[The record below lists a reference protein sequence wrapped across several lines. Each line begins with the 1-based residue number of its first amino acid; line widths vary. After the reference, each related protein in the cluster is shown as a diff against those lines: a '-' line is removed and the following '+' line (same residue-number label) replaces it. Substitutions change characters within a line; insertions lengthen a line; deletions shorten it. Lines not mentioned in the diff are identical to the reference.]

1 MLKSILRPILLPI
14 LELLEPCI
22 SILAYTKPKIHR
34 QKSIAILRTDAIG
47 DYLLF
52 RAFLSEVR
60 QAYPSYHITLLGNS
74 VWKPLYECFDSAYC
88 DECVWISTA
97 DFQARHILYKIKVL
111 RHIKQIRYELLI
123 NPQHSRDKLNA
134 TLASHINALSKIA
147 PQGDDVNLSPRKKAK
162 HDRIYSTLTPSSPE
176 ILFEFYR
183 NKEFFEQLLQK
194 PLNTSPKL
202 HLTSPTPPHYKQ
214 PYSILFV
221 GASAKYRQ
229 WSVEYFAEVGEHL
242 MRVYKHNV
250 LICGGSGDVESG
262 FYLEQLLQAKVK
274 DCKQSIYNLTGKT
287 TLVELVSLVYNGN
300 LLVSNET
307 SAVHLA
313 ALLDTAIIIAVSNG
327 NHLGRFIPYPK
338 EIRDKYYPV
347 FHPFITAN
355 YARYKELSNAF
366 AYKSTLNIDDI
377 QPKQVID
384 VIDHIYTQTNIK
396 ERQ

>member
-1 MLKSILRPILLPI
+1 MLKSILRSILVPVMDI
-14 LELLEPCI
+14 CVN
-22 SILAYTKPKIHR
+22 ILAYTKPKFHR
-34 QKSIAILRTDAIG
+34 QKSIVILRTDAIG

-52 RAFLSEVR
+52 RAFLREAR
-60 QAYPSYHITLLGNS
+60 AAYPTYHITLIGNS
-74 VWKPLYECFDSAYC
+74 AWRSLYEYFDSAYC

-97 DFQARHILYKIKVL
+97 DFQARHIFYKIKVL
-111 RHIKQIRYELLI
+111 RHIKQVGYELLI

-134 TLASHINALSKIA
+134 TFAQHINALSKIA
-147 PQGDDVNLSPRKKAK
+147 PQGDDVNLSPRKKAR

-202 HLTSPTPPHYKQ
+202 HLLSPTPPHYKQ

-221 GASAKYRQ
+221 GASAKYRR
-229 WSVEYFAEVGEHL
+229 WSVKHFAEVGEHL
-242 MRVYKHNV
+242 MRVYKHNLLV
-250 LICGGSGDVESG
+250 CGGNADIESG

-274 DCKQSIYNLTGKT
+274 DYKQSIYNLTGKT
-287 TLVELVSLVYNGN
+287 TLAELVSLVY
-300 LLVSNET
+300 
-307 SAVHLA
+307 
-313 ALLDTAIIIAVSNG
+313 NG

-347 FHPFITAN
+347 FHPYITAN

-366 AYKSTLNIDDI
+366 AYKSTLNINDI

-384 VIDHIYTQTNIK
+384 VIDQIYTQRSDN
-396 ERQ
+396 E

>member
-22 SILAYTKPKIHR
+22 SIFAYTKPKIHR
-34 QKSIAILRTDAIG
+34 QKSIVILRTDAIG

-52 RAFLSEVR
+52 RAFLREVR
-60 QAYPSYHITLLGNS
+60 EAYPTYHITLIGNS
-74 VWKPLYECFDSAYC
+74 VWKSLYEYFDASYC
-88 DECVWISTA
+88 DDCMWIHTA
-97 DFQARHILYKIKVL
+97 DFQTKRFYKTIAIL

-134 TLASHINALSKIA
+134 TIASHINALSKIA
-147 PQGDDVNLSPRKKAK
+147 PQGDDVNLSPRKKAR

-194 PLNTSPKL
+194 PLSTSPKL
-202 HLTSPTPPHYKQ
+202 HLPSPTPPHYKQ

-221 GASAKYRQ
+221 GASAKYRR
-229 WSVEYFAEVGEHL
+229 WSVKHFAEVGEHL

-250 LICGGSGDVESG
+250 LICGGNADIESG

-287 TLVELVSLVYNGN
+287 TLAELVSLVYNGS

-313 ALLDTAIIIAVSNG
+313 ALLATTIIIVVYNG

-347 FHPFITAN
+347 FHPYITAN

-366 AYKSTLNIDDI
+366 AYKSTLNINDI
-377 QPKQVID
+377 QPRQVID
-384 VIDHIYTQTNIK
+384 VIDQNYTQRSDN
-396 ERQ
+396 E

>member
-34 QKSIAILRTDAIG
+34 QKSIVILRTDAIG

-52 RAFLSEVR
+52 RAFLREVR
-60 QAYPSYHITLLGNS
+60 EAYPTYHITLIGND
-74 VWKPLYECFDSAYC
+74 VWKSLYEYFDSSYC
-88 DECVWISTA
+88 DDCMWIHTA
-97 DFQARHILYKIKVL
+97 DFQTKRFYKTIAIL

-134 TLASHINALSKIA
+134 TIASHINALSKIA

-194 PLNTSPKL
+194 PLSTSPKL
-202 HLTSPTPPHYKQ
+202 HLPSPTPPHYKQ

-221 GASAKYRQ
+221 GASAKYRR

-242 MRVYKHNV
+242 MRVYKHNI
-250 LICGGSGDVESG
+250 LICGGGGDVESG

-274 DCKQSIYNLTGKT
+274 DCKQSIYNLAGKT

-366 AYKSTLNIDDI
+366 TYKSTLDI
-377 QPKQVID
+377 NEIKPEQVIGI
-384 VIDHIYTQTNIK
+384 IDQIYTQTNIK

>member
-22 SILAYTKPKIHR
+22 SIFAYTKPKIHR
-34 QKSIAILRTDAIG
+34 QKSIVILRTDAIG

-52 RAFLSEVR
+52 RAFLREVR
-60 QAYPSYHITLLGNS
+60 EAYPTYHITLIGNS
-74 VWKPLYECFDSAYC
+74 VWKSLYEYFDASYC
-88 DECVWISTA
+88 DDCMWIHTA
-97 DFQARHILYKIKVL
+97 DFQTKRFYKTIAIL

-134 TLASHINALSKIA
+134 TIASHINALSKIA
-147 PQGDDVNLSPRKKAK
+147 PQGDDVNLSPRKKAR

-194 PLNTSPKL
+194 PLSTSPKL
-202 HLTSPTPPHYKQ
+202 HLPSPTPPHYKQ

-221 GASAKYRQ
+221 GASAKYRR
-229 WSVEYFAEVGEHL
+229 WSVKHFAEVGEHL

-250 LICGGSGDVESG
+250 LICGGNADIESG

-287 TLVELVSLVYNGN
+287 TLAELVSLVY
-300 LLVSNET
+300 
-307 SAVHLA
+307 
-313 ALLDTAIIIAVSNG
+313 NG

-347 FHPFITAN
+347 FHPYITAN

-366 AYKSTLNIDDI
+366 AYKSTLNINDI
-377 QPKQVID
+377 QPRQVID
-384 VIDHIYTQTNIK
+384 VIDQNYTQRSDN
-396 ERQ
+396 E

>member
-14 LELLEPCI
+14 LKLLEPCI

-52 RAFLSEVR
+52 RAFLREVR
-60 QAYPSYHITLLGNS
+60 EAYPTYHITLLGNS
-74 VWKPLYECFDSAYC
+74 AWRDLYECFDSAYC

-97 DFQARHILYKIKVL
+97 DFQARHIFYKIKVL
-111 RHIKQIRYELLI
+111 RHIKQVGYELLI
-123 NPQHSRDKLNA
+123 NPQHSRDKINA
-134 TLASHINALSKIA
+134 TFAQHINALSKIA
-147 PQGDDVNLSPRKKAK
+147 PQGDDVNLSPRKKAR

-194 PLNTSPKL
+194 PLSTSPKL
-202 HLTSPTPPHYKQ
+202 HLPSPTPPHYKQ

-221 GASAKYRQ
+221 GASAKYRR
-229 WSVEYFAEVGEHL
+229 WSVEHFAEVGEHL

-250 LICGGSGDVESG
+250 LICGGNADIESG
-262 FYLEQLLQAKVK
+262 FYLEQLLQAKAK

-287 TLVELVSLVYNGN
+287 TLVELVSLVYNGS

-313 ALLDTAIIIAVSNG
+313 ALLDTAIIIVVSNG

-347 FHPFITAN
+347 FHPYITAN

-384 VIDHIYTQTNIK
+384 VIDQIYTQRSDN
-396 ERQ
+396 E

>member
-22 SILAYTKPKIHR
+22 SIFAYTKPKIHR
-34 QKSIAILRTDAIG
+34 QKSIVILRTDAIG

-52 RAFLSEVR
+52 RAFLREVR
-60 QAYPSYHITLLGNS
+60 EAYPTYHITLIGNS
-74 VWKPLYECFDSAYC
+74 VWKSLYEYFDASYC
-88 DECVWISTA
+88 DDCIWIHTA
-97 DFQARHILYKIKVL
+97 DFQTKRFYKTIAIL
-111 RHIKQIRYELLI
+111 RHIKQVGYELLI

-134 TLASHINALSKIA
+134 TFAQHINALSKIA
-147 PQGDDVNLSPRKKAK
+147 PQGDDVNLSPRKKAR

-194 PLNTSPKL
+194 PLSTSPKL
-202 HLTSPTPPHYKQ
+202 HLPSPTPPHYKQ

-221 GASAKYRQ
+221 GASAKYRR
-229 WSVEYFAEVGEHL
+229 WSVKHFAEVGEHL

-250 LICGGSGDVESG
+250 LICGGNADIESG

-287 TLVELVSLVYNGN
+287 TLAELVSLVYNGS

-313 ALLDTAIIIAVSNG
+313 ALLATTIIIVVYNG

-347 FHPFITAN
+347 FHPYITAN

-366 AYKSTLNIDDI
+366 AYKSTLNINDI
-377 QPKQVID
+377 QPRQVID
-384 VIDHIYTQTNIK
+384 VIDQNYTQRSDN
-396 ERQ
+396 E

>member
-22 SILAYTKPKIHR
+22 SIFAYTKPKIHR
-34 QKSIAILRTDAIG
+34 QKSIVILRTDAIG

-52 RAFLSEVR
+52 RAFLREVR
-60 QAYPSYHITLLGNS
+60 EAYPTYHITLIGNS
-74 VWKPLYECFDSAYC
+74 VWKSLYEYFDASYC
-88 DECVWISTA
+88 DDCIWIHTA
-97 DFQARHILYKIKVL
+97 DFQTKRFYKTIAIL
-111 RHIKQIRYELLI
+111 RHIKQVGYELLI

-134 TLASHINALSKIA
+134 TFAQHINALSKIA
-147 PQGDDVNLSPRKKAK
+147 PQGDDVNLSPRKKAR

-194 PLNTSPKL
+194 PLSTSPKL
-202 HLTSPTPPHYKQ
+202 HLPSPTPPHYKQ

-221 GASAKYRQ
+221 GASAKYRR
-229 WSVEYFAEVGEHL
+229 WSVKHFAEVGEHL

-250 LICGGSGDVESG
+250 LICGGNADIESG

-287 TLVELVSLVYNGN
+287 TLAELVSLVYNGS

-313 ALLDTAIIIAVSNG
+313 ALLATTIIIVVANG

-347 FHPFITAN
+347 FHPYITAN

-366 AYKSTLNIDDI
+366 AYKSTLNINDI
-377 QPKQVID
+377 QPRQVID
-384 VIDHIYTQTNIK
+384 VIDQNYTQRSDN
-396 ERQ
+396 E

>member
-1 MLKSILRPILLPI
+1 MLKSILRSILVPVMDI
-14 LELLEPCI
+14 CVN
-22 SILAYTKPKIHR
+22 ILAYTKPKFHR
-34 QKSIAILRTDAIG
+34 QKSIVILRTDAIG

-52 RAFLSEVR
+52 RAFLREAR
-60 QAYPSYHITLLGNS
+60 AAYPTYHITLIGNS
-74 VWKPLYECFDSAYC
+74 AWRSLYEYFDSAYC

-97 DFQARHILYKIKVL
+97 DFQARHIFYKIKVL
-111 RHIKQIRYELLI
+111 RHIKQVGYELLI

-134 TLASHINALSKIA
+134 TFAQHINALSKIA
-147 PQGDDVNLSPRKKAK
+147 PQGDDVNLSPRKKAR

-202 HLTSPTPPHYKQ
+202 HLLSPTPPHYKQ

-221 GASAKYRQ
+221 GASAKYRR
-229 WSVEYFAEVGEHL
+229 WSVKHFAEVGEHL
-242 MRVYKHNV
+242 MRVYKHNLLV
-250 LICGGSGDVESG
+250 CGGNADIESG

-274 DCKQSIYNLTGKT
+274 DYKQSIYNLTGKT
-287 TLVELVSLVYNGN
+287 TLAELVSLVYNGN

-313 ALLDTAIIIAVSNG
+313 ALLDTTIIIVVSNG

-347 FHPFITAN
+347 FHPYITAN

-366 AYKSTLNIDDI
+366 AYKSTLNINDI

-384 VIDHIYTQTNIK
+384 VIDQIYTQRSDN
-396 ERQ
+396 E